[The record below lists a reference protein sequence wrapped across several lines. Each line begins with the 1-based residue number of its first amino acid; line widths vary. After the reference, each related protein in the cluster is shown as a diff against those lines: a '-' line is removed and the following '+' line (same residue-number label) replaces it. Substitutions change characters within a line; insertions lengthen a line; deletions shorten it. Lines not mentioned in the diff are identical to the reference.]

1 MIYYVL
7 PQIEFHIKNKNL
19 KITFNKNQTNTT
31 NKYSLKK
38 YLSKIKSLIDKHIK
52 DWDNIKKFTNAY
64 EFIHTNIPNQKIS
77 VSKIKPISRAFFKLI
92 EIYNSHSIFT
102 NNNPIKTFHLAE
114 GPGGFIEATAYIR
127 NNINDT
133 YYGMTLI
140 DNNINIPNWSKADNM
155 LKKYPNIKIEYG
167 KDHKGDLYNHQNLIY
182 CKNRYKN
189 SMNVIT
195 ADGGFDFSNDY
206 NNQEISAFR
215 LIFTQVAYAITM
227 QANGGTFI
235 LKIFDMFETSTLEIL
250 YLLSCFYNKI
260 IISKPNT
267 SRSANSEKYIV
278 CKYFKY
284 NNTDE
289 ISNKFI
295 NILKI
300 FETLDFKT
308 YSIFSILNIPIQ
320 SYYKTHLL
328 EINACLSHVQIDNI
342 LNTIKIITHKDKKH
356 EKIQHLKSNNMQK
369 CMNWCINNNIPFN
382 KYFQQNNIFLGE
394 RLKNI
399 NKF

>member
-1 MIYYVL
+1 
-7 PQIEFHIKNKNL
+7 
-19 KITFNKNQTNTT
+19 
-31 NKYSLKK
+31 
-38 YLSKIKSLIDKHIK
+38 
-52 DWDNIKKFTNAY
+52 
-64 EFIHTNIPNQKIS
+64 
-77 VSKIKPISRAFFKLI
+77 
-92 EIYNSHSIFT
+92 
-102 NNNPIKTFHLAE
+102 
-114 GPGGFIEATAYIR
+114 
-127 NNINDT
+127 
-133 YYGMTLI
+133 
-140 DNNINIPNWSKADNM
+140 
-155 LKKYPNIKIEYG
+155 
-167 KDHKGDLYNHQNLIY
+167 
-182 CKNRYKN
+182 
-189 SMNVIT
+189 MNVIT

-227 QANGGTFI
+227 QSNGGTFI
-235 LKIFDMFETSTLEIL
+235 LKIFDLFETSTLEIL

-260 IISKPNT
+260 IICKPNT
-267 SRSANSEKYIV
+267 SRSANSEKYII

-284 NNTDE
+284 NNTEE

-308 YSIFSILNIPIQ
+308 YSIYSILNIPIQ
-320 SYYKTHLL
+320 SYYKTQLL
-328 EINACLSHVQIDNI
+328 EINACLSHIQIDNI

-369 CMNWCINNNIPFN
+369 CMNWCINNNIPYN